1 MTRINTNVP
10 SLIAQNRLSRSNED
24 LQTALTRLSTGLRI
38 NSGKDDPAGL
48 IASESLRSDITGLNK
63 AISNTQRASQ
73 IIATA
78 DSALGEVS
86 SLLNDIR
93 GLVTEAANNG
103 ALSDDEIAANQL
115 QIDSS
120 LEAIN
125 RIAQTT
131 TFQGRR
137 LLDGSLDFIT
147 QGGSG
152 FGTVSDL
159 KIDQAN
165 LGASGQIDVSVDI
178 QSAATKA
185 TVSTTGIAAATTAAS
200 ASAAFTFSDATPD
213 AEASGTVSFANAFTV
228 GDSVNSTVAI
238 TGTTPNAEADTTAGG
253 QLTFGNGLGF
263 DIAVRDGAT
272 QGGVTIDGTV
282 GNGIIVD
289 VTTVANGTASS
300 GSYDENTN
308 TLSLVLERG
317 ATGADIVA
325 DLALDTNVNSL
336 FDFSGG
342 TTTVQAAT
350 AAPLDINSDGN
361 ITIGIAATVG
371 GQADGA
377 VGNGVN
383 VRTFTTATPGGT
395 TATYDA
401 NTNTLDLTLE
411 IGANAG
417 TVQTAL
423 NGAVGSDF
431 TFTIGGAGNV
441 DANDGGYTGTPLAG
455 GLRGN
460 VLSSFAGTYTGEFS
474 GGSDTTGAGNI
485 TLTAVDGGAADGL
498 TGNATSLIFTSGAST
513 AAAYDATAN
522 TLTVTVAAGATISQ
536 IASAINTEGTFTAS
550 NTTNGDYVYS
560 TAFNGTKGALGT
572 TAGSITNNSAGT
584 NPTAAAS
591 FTLEATN
598 GQGADG
604 TAGNDTVLNITRG
617 TTGTSSVTFDATN
630 NELNIVVGVGN
641 TIDQVISAINSEGT
655 FQASNALNGTS
666 LFSDTDLGAGVDP
679 NLTGGTDGTLDDV
692 LTITADDTGTELNGK
707 TITFATDNTY
717 AVGAVTASQDETTG
731 NITITT
737 RNSGTVALSAV
748 AAAIS
753 EIDGLTAT
761 VSTNNGDGNYDITND
776 PAPTAQT
783 FAGGVFGGGL
793 YDDLVFQLTGASG
806 SEVFEFDKGSSLDD
820 IIQAVNLVSDATGV
834 TASNAAG
841 ALKLDSNG
849 YGSKALVAI
858 EVISEGT
865 DGLFESSLSSDRA
878 NGTDIQASVNGYS
891 ATGDG
896 NTLSIN
902 TATLDLQLT
911 VADGSSTDVNFS
923 ITGGGALFQLG
934 PDVVSNQQAR
944 LGIGSLNTAKLG
956 GAAGRLYELKSG
968 GAKSLTNDITGAAN
982 IVEDV
987 INKVTNLRG
996 RLGAFQS
1003 TTLDSNLVSL
1013 NDTIANL
1020 QQAESSIRDADFAAE
1035 SAKLTRAQIL
1045 VQSGTNVL
1053 SLANQNPQNVLS
1065 LLR

>member
-24 LQTALTRLSTGLRI
+24 LQTSLTRLSTGLRI

-48 IASESLRSDITGLNK
+48 IASESLRSDITGINK

-93 GLVTEAANNG
+93 GLVVEAANNG

-165 LGASGQIDVSVDI
+165 LGASGSVDVSINV
-178 QSAATKA
+178 QSAATRA
-185 TVSTTGIAAATTAAS
+185 TVTTTGIATTATAAS
-200 ASAAFTFSDATPD
+200 ATAGFTFSDATPAD
-213 AEASGTVSFANAFTV
+213 EASGTVTLANAYVIGEEVASTIAIGTTIPDGEAGTAAGGQVSFANGFA
-228 GDSVNSTVAI
+228 
-238 TGTTPNAEADTTAGG
+238 
-253 QLTFGNGLGF
+253 F
-263 DIAVRDGAT
+263 DIDVRDGAVPD
-272 QGGVTIDGTV
+272 GELGNDITI
-282 GNGIIVD
+282 N
-289 VTTVANGTASS
+289 VTTSNVATEST
-300 GSYDENTN
+300 GSYDAGTN
-308 TLSLVLERG
+308 TLNLVLVEG
-317 ATGADIVA
+317 QSADAAVA
-325 DLALDTNVNSL
+325 DLAADSNVNQI

-342 TTTVQAAT
+342 TVTAQATGTITLGTSAIEVTAT
-350 AAPLDINSDGN
+350 AVAGE
-361 ITIGIAATVG
+361 A
-371 GQADGA
+371 ADGA
-377 VGNGVN
+377 IGNSTTI
-383 VRTFTTATPGGT
+383 RTFTSGNGGTDPT

-401 NTNTLDLTLE
+401 NTNTLDIYLADGLNAAALE
-411 IGANAG
+411 AALAG
-417 TVQTAL
+417 TAAATQF
-423 NGAVGSDF
+423 DF
-431 TFTIGGAGNV
+431 TAANGTTTGTDAGTFAAPLATGAFGNV
-441 DANDGGYTGTPLAG
+441 EA
-455 GLRGN
+455 
-460 VLSSFAGTYTGEFS
+460 SFAGSLTGEFS
-474 GGSDTTGAGNI
+474 GGSDAPSTGNI
-485 TLTAVDGGAADGL
+485 TLNAVDGGAADGL
-498 TGNATSLIFTSGAST
+498 TGNATQLVFTSGAAT
-513 AAAYDATAN
+513 AASFDADTN
-522 TLTVTVAAGATISQ
+522 ILTVTVAEGDTVQ
-536 IASAINTEGTFTAS
+536 DIADAIDADGTFTTS
-550 NTTNGDYVYS
+550 NVTDGTETYAA
-560 TAFNGTKGALGT
+560 TFNGNKGALGT
-572 TAGSITNNSAGT
+572 TAGSITNNTAGT
-584 NPTAAAS
+584 NPSAAAT
-591 FTLEATN
+591 FALEAVN

-604 TAGNDTVLNITRG
+604 TTGNDTTLNFTRG
-617 TTGTSSVTFDATN
+617 TTGTTTATYDADTN
-630 NELNIVVGVGN
+630 VLNIEVGTDN
-641 TIDQVISAINSEGT
+641 TVDQIISAINTEGT
-655 FQASNALNGTS
+655 FTVASGPTTNGNYI
-666 LFSDTDLGAGVDP
+666 FSDTDLGANDP
-679 NLTGGTDGTLDDV
+679 GLLGGSDGTLDDV
-692 LTITADDTGTELNGK
+692 LTITADATGTELNGA
-707 TITFATDNTY
+707 TITFATDNSYT
-717 AVGAVTASQDETTG
+717 AGQVTAAADDDG

-737 RNSGTVALSAV
+737 DNTGTVQLSAV

-753 EIDGLTAT
+753 EIDGVTAT
-761 VSTNNGDGNYDITND
+761 ISANAGDGIYDIDND
-776 PAPTAQT
+776 PAPTDQT

-793 YDDLVFQLTGASG
+793 TDDIVFELTGSTG
-806 SEVFEFDKGSSLDD
+806 SEVFEFDKGTSLDD
-820 IIQAVNLVSDATGV
+820 IVQAINLVSDATGI
-834 TASNAAG
+834 TASDAAG
-841 ALKLDSNG
+841 ALKLDSND
-849 YGSKALVAI
+849 YGSKSLVAI
-858 EVISEGT
+858 DVISEGA
-865 DGLFESSLSSDRA
+865 DGTFESGLSSSRA
-878 NGTDIQASVNGYS
+878 NGTDIVATVNGYNAS
-891 ATGDG
+891 GDG

-911 VADGSSTDVNFS
+911 VDDGSSTDVNFS

-956 GAAGRLYELKSG
+956 GASGRLFELKSG
-968 GAKSLTNDITGAAN
+968 GAKSLTSDISGAAN
-982 IVEDV
+982 IVEEV

-1003 TTLDSNLVSL
+1003 TTLESNLVSL
-1013 NDTIANL
+1013 NDTVANL

-1035 SAKLTRAQIL
+1035 SANLTRAQIL